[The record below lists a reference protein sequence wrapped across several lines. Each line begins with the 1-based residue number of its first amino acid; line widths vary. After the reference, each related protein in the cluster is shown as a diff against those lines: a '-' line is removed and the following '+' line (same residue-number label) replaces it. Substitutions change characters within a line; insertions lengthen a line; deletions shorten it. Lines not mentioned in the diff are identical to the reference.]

1 MQPGREQEALAIWQ
15 SLRARS
21 QHGDAA
27 ASEDLSVL
35 TLLLAQLPAMR
46 SEPQLCEALCES
58 ACDAAVLPRHRQ
70 EQLGRLVRL
79 AVGRGDRPRAYQYLT
94 WMVGRAPDLETDSE
108 ARVSAAA
115 VATFNRDG
123 ERVLSLLGP
132 RRDAVPVA
140 DSLDALASVL
150 RANACETLGDPAG
163 AAGILRE
170 LPDPQLLGL
179 VTAQFPALHL
189 CPASGQ
195 AYAAATTR
203 EAAQRAYARTV
214 SIGYMMG
221 GIFAF
226 NGLWLLAAGLTK
238 PAAGVPLVGVC
249 FLVAGV
255 LAVVRVRTRGKHAAW
270 LRESGLP
277 LTARILSAKATG
289 TRINS
294 VPEYRFTVQV
304 AGPEGAYGATFDR
317 VVPEHQVPMLLGA
330 ETAGAGQPGES
341 LGGHPGS

>member
-1 MQPGREQEALAIWQ
+1 
-15 SLRARS
+15 
-21 QHGDAA
+21 
-27 ASEDLSVL
+27 
-35 TLLLAQLPAMR
+35 MR

-79 AVGRGDRPRAYQYLT
+79 AVGRGDCPRAYQYLT

-115 VATFNRDG
+115 VATFDRDG
-123 ERVLSLLGP
+123 QRVLSLLGP

-221 GIFAF
+221 GI
-226 NGLWLLAAGLTK
+226 GLR
-238 PAAGVPLVGVC
+238 VQRV
-249 FLVAGV
+249 VAPCGRAHQARGRRPPRRGV
-255 LAVVRVRTRGKHAAW
+255 LSRGRRPRRRPRPHQGKARRVAARERPPAHGAHPEREGDRHAD
-270 LRESGLP
+270 RD
-277 LTARILSAKATG
+277 
-289 TRINS
+289 S

-330 ETAGAGQPGES
+330 ETRVRANPGNLWEVI
-341 LGGHPGS
+341 PED